1 MIKRFARWFA
11 KNGLVASIVSL
22 VVISVVVLTLYSE
35 SVPFQVR
42 IGYHILQHYKALGRA
57 YD

>member
-22 VVISVVVLTLYSE
+22 VVISVVVLTLYST
-35 SVPFQVR
+35 SPSLSKYVLIPY
-42 IGYHILQHYKALGRA
+42 ITTLQSARQSI
-57 YD
+57 